1 MTRTNLNDLKFFF
14 YKEIMILI
22 SAVYIKIKNKI
33 IFEALPRYSHLLLEI
48 CVFFFF
54 FKYQFKESC
63 YYQALLLDGKYE
75 LEACIVIS
83 TSLMTLSICVN

>member
-33 IFEALPRYSHLLLEI
+33 LFEALPRYSHLLLEL

-83 TSLMTLSICVN
+83 ASLMTLSICVN